1 MTLIIVIILLLG
13 YVLIATSSITRINK
27 AASAMFAGT
36 VGWVLYICWGT
47 DYVMSQHPNEYID
60 WLAGANATSVAVK
73 QYIAENIFL
82 NYVGKGAEIVL
93 FLLATMTIVEILNNN
108 GCFDFLTQ
116 TMRTRNSRKL
126 LWVITAITFIISA
139 NLDNITTT
147 TMMLMI
153 MHDIVPSRR
162 QRMIYGSAIIIAA
175 NCGGALTVIG
185 DTTGLLLWTNSM
197 VTATD
202 FSMTLM
208 IPCLISWIV
217 PTLWLSRML
226 PERIDS
232 QWRTM
237 PYRGDDTNL
246 KIWQRLVMLIVGIGG
261 LWFIP
266 TFHNITKL
274 SPFIGALCVLSV
286 LWIVNE
292 VMNSKMMDVDKMIQ
306 RRVPFVLQYGVVQLA
321 LFVMGIMLA
330 IGVVQETG
338 VIAWLSR
345 WCSENIHNVWLMGV
359 LAAAF
364 STVLD
369 TFASALSFISLF
381 PDLPLNAIYW
391 KIIAYSTAMGGSTL
405 MIGSVAG
412 LALMK
417 MEHIRVGWYLRNIGW
432 VVILSWLMGMAVLY
446 MMN

>member
-202 FSMTLM
+202 FSMSLM

-345 WCSENIHNVWLMGV
+345 WCAENIHNVWLMGV

-381 PDLPLNAIYW
+381 PDFPLNAIYW